1 MGIIFHIMMGSIPP
15 AIIFC
20 NGDITYPATPPPYP
34 PDLDVFIGSEPT
46 NPSSYI
52 ASASELTTLQTQL
65 FIDDTMSKAEFDARI
80 AAEPAYPV
88 IVRLRGL
95 RILVILPTFQDE
107 VNKHCADVVVFLK
120 TGLAYVE
127 RNRFWDH
134 WDDDFHS
141 DCNECQGQEPDH
153 HYEHGFRVEY
163 EHHDEYQCDDDGY
176 RPHRI
181 HVRHP
186 FKFPNQAYDMQR
198 ITAYSLLRA
207 ADSHCVAQLPWDC
220 GPRCGE
226 CNYPFYC
233 DKCHTFSGIKT
244 CRGCECDCLCGCA
257 LFDNQGVRYS
267 GIHLPNCDNEYHNPA
282 FIHRK

>member
-1 MGIIFHIMMGSIPP
+1 MASLPP
-15 AIIFC
+15 AIFFI
-20 NGDITYPATPPPYP
+20 NGDITYPASPPPNP
-34 PDLDVFIGSEPT
+34 PDLAVFIGSIPT
-46 NPSSYI
+46 NPTSYI

-65 FIDDTMSKAEFDARI
+65 FIDDTMTKEEFDARI
-80 AAEPAYPV
+80 AADPYYPV
-88 IVRLRGL
+88 VVRLRGL
-95 RILVILPTFQDE
+95 RILVILPTFQDGK
-107 VNKHCADVVVFLK
+107 NKHCADVAVFLK

-134 WDDDFHS
+134 WDDDFHD
-141 DCNECQGQEPDH
+141 DCDLCQGHEDED
-153 HYEHGFRVEY
+153 EHD
-163 EHHDEYQCDDDGY
+163 HDEFRFDVDDDDGY
-176 RPHRI
+176 HHHRI

-207 ADSHCVAQLPWDC
+207 AKSHNVAQVPWEH

-226 CNYPFYC
+226 CNYPFFC

-244 CRGCECDCLCGCA
+244 CHGCKCDCLCGCA

-267 GIHLPNCDNEYHNPA
+267 GIHLPNCDNEYHNEK
-282 FIHRK
+282 FIHRR

>member
-1 MGIIFHIMMGSIPP
+1 MSALPP
-15 AIIFC
+15 AIFFV
-20 NGDITYPATPPPYP
+20 NGDITYPQAPPPNP
-34 PDLDVFIGSEPT
+34 PDLDVFIGSIPS

-65 FIDDTMSKAEFDARI
+65 FIDDIMSKNEFDARVD
-80 AAEPAYPV
+80 ADPNYPV

-95 RILVILPTFQDE
+95 RILVILPSFQDGK
-107 VNKHCADVVVFLK
+107 NKHHADVVIFLK
-120 TGLAYVE
+120 TGMVYVE
-127 RNRFWDH
+127 SNRFWDH
-134 WDDDFHS
+134 WDDDFHEE
-141 DCNECQGQEPDH
+141 CNECH
-153 HYEHGFRVEY
+153 EY
-163 EHHDEYQCDDDGY
+163 RDNHEDYHFEESNDGY
-176 RPHRI
+176 YHRI

-207 ADSHCVAQLPWDC
+207 AHSHNVAQLPWDC

-244 CRGCECDCLCGCA
+244 CRGCECDCLCGCT

-267 GIHLPNCDNEYHNPA
+267 EIHLPNCDNEYHNHD
-282 FIHRK
+282 FINRK